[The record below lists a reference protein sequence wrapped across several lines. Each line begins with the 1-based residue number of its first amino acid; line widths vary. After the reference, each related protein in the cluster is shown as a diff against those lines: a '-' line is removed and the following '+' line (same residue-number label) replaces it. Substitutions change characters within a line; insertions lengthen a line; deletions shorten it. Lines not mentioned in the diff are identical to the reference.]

1 MARRHDSPY
10 AGQPAP
16 AFDLPVQHGNRHRL
30 ADYAGRP
37 VVLWFYPKDFTKG

>member
-1 MARRHDSPY
+1 MARRPDPPST
-10 AGQPAP
+10 GQAAP
-16 AFDLPVQHGNRHRL
+16 AFDLPDQHGNRHTL